1 MARVAMGDEILD
13 QRQSRRIEPL
23 QVVDKNNQRVL
34 WPREDAD
41 ETLEYQLKPKC
52 RFGRRECG
60 HRRGWTDQA
69 DKLRNEIRQQDGMI
83 AHHFWN
89 GVAPTADI
97 FLIAIQ
103 DLANE
108 PLERLGQRGIRD
120 VFKTEIE
127 FPRDE
132 DAARQHDRLV
142 KFVDDGRLADARI
155 ARNQQKFRLAVG
167 YDAVERFQQ
176 CGNLS
181 FPPVEL
187 LRDDQSIRG
196 ILFA

>member
-1 MARVAMGDEILD
+1 MLWSHLVVAVSANEQQMARVAMGDEILD

-41 ETLEYQLKPKC
+41 EPLEYQLKPKC

-60 HRRGWTDQA
+60 RRRLWTDQA
-69 DKLRNEIRQQDGMI
+69 NKLRNEIGQQAGMI
-83 AHHFWN
+83 ANRFSN
-89 GVAPTADI
+89 GVPPTADI
-97 FLIAIQ
+97 FLTATQ

-108 PLERLGQRGIRD
+108 SLERLGQRGIRD
-120 VFKTEIE
+120 VFKTEVE

-142 KFVDDGRLADARI
+142 KFVDDGRLADT
-155 ARNQQKFRLAVG
+155 
-167 YDAVERFQQ
+167 
-176 CGNLS
+176 
-181 FPPVEL
+181 
-187 LRDDQSIRG
+187 
-196 ILFA
+196 